1 VLIPQKY
8 SIEFITSDDDTKKAI
23 GRSGN
28 HGYIEGRPVLVG
40 VPSGTTQAAS
50 DDRFKVTSGD
60 MVKVYS
66 DGFKVHGAD

>member
-28 HGYIEGRPVLVG
+28 HGYIEGLPVLVG
-40 VPSGTTQAAS
+40 VPSGTT
-50 DDRFKVTSGD
+50 
-60 MVKVYS
+60 
-66 DGFKVHGAD
+66 